1 MNATRRLGFGLG
13 MMALLATAAGCGGSS
28 SGGGGMIGGAPKS
41 PAPEAGVVSD
51 GAPQGYGQSSQP
63 GGYAPASPAFEAQSG
78 SGPVSAAPPP
88 PSSPSQSSQPSPA
101 AKMNQ
106 RDVVAKG
113 AAEETARRADK
124 PLDRPGLGTEWG
136 ETRFSRITTVPFV
149 RADQTNP
156 FATASFFYNDEQ
168 GARDMANLSGFRRFA
183 AGSVAAAGGVIS
195 VALRDEGGH
204 FLSGFAAGGKSYVV
218 GEAGRRYIIVVH
230 NNTDNR
236 LEVVLSVDGLDVL
249 DGKAASFNKRGY
261 LVDPRADVEIDGF
274 RQSVDTVAAFRFGSV
289 RGSYAAQ
296 KTGDARNVGVIGVA
310 IFNERGTNPFNSNS
324 DEAQRRRDANP
335 FPGQFATP
343 P

>member
-1 MNATRRLGFGLG
+1 MNATRRLGIGLG
-13 MMALLATAAGCGGSS
+13 MMALLATAAGCGGSAS
-28 SGGGGMIGGAPKS
+28 PMIGGSAKAPRAES
-41 PAPEAGVVSD
+41 AGPSDAVAQGYPGGDAPPAPPPSQTGSMAD
-51 GAPQGYGQSSQP
+51 AAPM
-63 GGYAPASPAFEAQSG
+63 PASPSM
-78 SGPVSAAPPP
+78 
-88 PSSPSQSSQPSPA
+88 QPSPSA
-101 AKMNQ
+101 TGGMVP
-106 RDVVAKG
+106 RDAPMREAEKSRR
-113 AAEETARRADK
+113 AEEPT
-124 PLDRPGLGTEWG
+124 DRPGLGTEWG
-136 ETRFSRITTVPFV
+136 ETRFSKITTVPFV
-149 RADQTNP
+149 RADASNP
-156 FATASFFYNDEQ
+156 FATSSFFYNDEQ

-183 AGSVAAAGGVIS
+183 AGSVATAGGV
-195 VALRDEGGH
+195 VNVGLRDEGGR
-204 FLSGFAAGGKSYVV
+204 FLSGFAASGKSYVI

-261 LVDPRADVEIDGF
+261 LVDPRAEVEIDGF

-310 IFNERGTNPFNSNS
+310 VFNERGTNPVPWSS
-324 DEAQRRRDANP
+324 DEAQKRRDANP

>member
-1 MNATRRLGFGLG
+1 MNATRRVGFGLG
-13 MMALLATAAGCGGSS
+13 LMTLLATAAGCGGSS
-28 SGGGGMIGGAPKS
+28 SSMLGGSPKA
-41 PAPEAGVVSD
+41 PAPEAAGYS
-51 GAPQGYGQSSQP
+51 GGPSQGSSQP
-63 GGYAPASPAFEAQSG
+63 GGYAPASPAAESMG
-78 SGPVSAAPPP
+78 DSAAMPSAPPP
-88 PSSPSQSSQPSPA
+88 PMSQSAQPSPA
-101 AKMNQ
+101 ATGGMLN
-106 RDVVAKG
+106 RDVARSAPEK
-113 AAEETARRADK
+113 RRAEAE
-124 PLDRPGLGTEWG
+124 PTDRPGLGTEWG

-195 VALRDEGGH
+195 VALRDEGGR

-218 GEAGRRYIIVVH
+218 GEAGRRYVIVVH

-274 RQSVDTVAAFRFGSV
+274 RQSTETVAAFRFGSV

-310 IFNERGTNPFNSNS
+310 LFNERGTNPFNSSS

>member
-1 MNATRRLGFGLG
+1 MKATRRVGFGLG
-13 MMALLATAAGCGGSS
+13 IMTLLATAAGCGGSS
-28 SGGGGMIGGAPKS
+28 NPMMGGSAKAPAAEASGYSG
-41 PAPEAGVVSD
+41 
-51 GAPQGYGQSSQP
+51 GYGQASQP
-63 GGYAPASPAFEAQSG
+63 GSYAPSSPASESMADSSAASPMMPS
-78 SGPVSAAPPP
+78 APPP
-88 PSSPSQSSQPSPA
+88 PVGQSAQPSPA
-101 AKMNQ
+101 ATGGMFKG
-106 RDVVAKG
+106 DVAKS
-113 AAEETARRADK
+113 APEKRRAEAE
-124 PLDRPGLGTEWG
+124 PNDRPGLGTEWG

-195 VALRDEGGH
+195 VALRDEGGR

-274 RQSVDTVAAFRFGSV
+274 RQSTETVAAFRFGSV
-289 RGSYAAQ
+289 RGSYASQ

-310 IFNERGTNPFNSNS
+310 IFNERGTNPFNSSS

>member
-1 MNATRRLGFGLG
+1 MNATRRVGIGFGI
-13 MMALLATAAGCGGSS
+13 MALLATAAGCGGSS
-28 SGGGGMIGGAPKS
+28 GSMIGGSAKS
-41 PAPEAGVVSD
+41 PMPESVGPSEPV
-51 GAPQGYGQSSQP
+51 PQGYGQA
-63 GGYAPASPAFEAQSG
+63 GNH
-78 SGPVSAAPPP
+78 APPAP
-88 PSSPSQSSQPSPA
+88 PGAMADSSSPSSAMQSAPSATGGMVP
-101 AKMNQ
+101 
-106 RDVVAKG
+106 RDAPMREAEKSSRR
-113 AAEETARRADK
+113 AEE
-124 PLDRPGLGTEWG
+124 PNDRPGLGTEWG
-136 ETRFSRITTVPFV
+136 ETRFSKITTVPFI
-149 RADQTNP
+149 RADLANP

-183 AGSVAAAGGVIS
+183 AGSVAAAGGVVS
-195 VALRDEGGH
+195 VGLRDESGR
-204 FLSGFAAGGKSYVV
+204 FLSGFAASGKSYVV

-261 LVDPRADVEIDGF
+261 LVDPRAEVEIDGF

-296 KTGDARNVGVIGVA
+296 KTGEARNVGVIGLAV
-310 IFNERGTNPFNSNS
+310 FNERGTNPSAWGS
-324 DEAQRRRDANP
+324 DDAQKRRDANP

>member
-28 SGGGGMIGGAPKS
+28 SGGGMIGGAAKS
-41 PAPEAGVVSD
+41 PAPEAGALSD
-51 GAPQGYGQSSQP
+51 GASQGYGKSSQP
-63 GGYAPASPAFEAQSG
+63 GGYAPASPAPEAMSDSG
-78 SGPVSAAPPP
+78 SAASPP
-88 PSSPSQSSQPSPA
+88 PSSPSQSSQPSA
-101 AKMNQ
+101 SVRMQQQ
-106 RDVVAKG
+106 REVVAKD
-113 AAEETARRADK
+113 ASEEPARRADK

-324 DEAQRRRDANP
+324 DEARKRRDANP

>member
-1 MNATRRLGFGLG
+1 MNATRRLGIGLG
-13 MMALLATAAGCGGSS
+13 IMALLATACGGSS
-28 SGGGGMIGGAPKS
+28 APMMGGAAK
-41 PAPEAGVVSD
+41 APMPESSGPSGPSEVAS
-51 GAPQGYGQSSQP
+51 QGYGQAGNYPPAPPPSQP
-63 GGYAPASPAFEAQSG
+63 GAMADASSPRPASPSMQSAPSGTAGMVPRDAPMREAEK
-78 SGPVSAAPPP
+78 
-88 PSSPSQSSQPSPA
+88 SS
-101 AKMNQ
+101 
-106 RDVVAKG
+106 RR
-113 AAEETARRADK
+113 AEEPT
-124 PLDRPGLGTEWG
+124 DRPGLGTEWG
-136 ETRFSRITTVPFV
+136 ETRFSKITTVPFI
-149 RADQTNP
+149 RADVSNP

-168 GARDMANLSGFRRFA
+168 GARDMANLTGFRRFA
-183 AGSVAAAGGVIS
+183 AGSVAAAGGVVNIG
-195 VALRDEGGH
+195 LRDESGR
-204 FLSGFAAGGKSYVV
+204 FLSGFAATGKSFVI

-261 LVDPRADVEIDGF
+261 LVDPRAEVEIDGF

-310 IFNERGTNPFNSNS
+310 IFNERGTNPSAWGS
-324 DEAQRRRDANP
+324 DDAQKRRDANP

>member
-1 MNATRRLGFGLG
+1 MNATRRLGIGLG
-13 MMALLATAAGCGGSS
+13 IMALLATAAGCRGGSP
-28 SGGGGMIGGAPKS
+28 GMIGSSAK
-41 PAPEAGVVSD
+41 APEAVGPSESASQ
-51 GAPQGYGQSSQP
+51 GGYGQPGNYPAAPPPSQP
-63 GGYAPASPAFEAQSG
+63 GGSMAD
-78 SGPVSAAPPP
+78 AAPIM
-88 PSSPSQSSQPSPA
+88 PSSPSMQSAPSATGGMVP
-101 AKMNQ
+101 
-106 RDVVAKG
+106 RDAPKRE
-113 AAEETARRADK
+113 AEKSSRRAEE
-124 PLDRPGLGTEWG
+124 PSDRPGLGTEWG
-136 ETRFSRITTVPFV
+136 ETRFSKITTVPFV
-149 RADQTNP
+149 RADISNP

-168 GARDMANLSGFRRFA
+168 GARDMANLTGFRRFA
-183 AGSVAAAGGVIS
+183 AGSVAAAGGVVNIG
-195 VALRDEGGH
+195 LRDESGR
-204 FLSGFAAGGKSYVV
+204 FLSGFAASGKSYVV

-261 LVDPRADVEIDGF
+261 LVDPRAEVEIDGF

-310 IFNERGTNPFNSNS
+310 IFNERGTNPSAWGA
-324 DEAQRRRDANP
+324 DDAQKRRDANP

>member
-1 MNATRRLGFGLG
+1 MNATRRLGIGLG

-28 SGGGGMIGGAPKS
+28 APMIGGSAKAPMGESVS
-41 PAPEAGVVSD
+41 PSEPV
-51 GAPQGYGQSSQP
+51 PQGYGQAGNYGPPAPPGATGVMADSSSPQ
-63 GGYAPASPAFEAQSG
+63 PASPSMQSAPSATAGMVPRDAPMHEAEKS
-78 SGPVSAAPPP
+78 
-88 PSSPSQSSQPSPA
+88 
-101 AKMNQ
+101 
-106 RDVVAKG
+106 
-113 AAEETARRADK
+113 RRADE
-124 PLDRPGLGTEWG
+124 PSDRPGLGTEWG
-136 ETRFSRITTVPFV
+136 ETRLSKITTVPFI
-149 RADQTNP
+149 RADLTNP

-168 GARDMANLSGFRRFA
+168 GARDMANVSGFRRFA
-183 AGSVAAAGGVIS
+183 AGSVSAAGGVVS
-195 VALRDEGGH
+195 VGLRDESGR
-204 FLSGFAAGGKSYVV
+204 FLSGFAATGKSYVI

-261 LVDPRADVEIDGF
+261 LVDPRAEVEIDGF

-296 KTGDARNVGVIGVA
+296 KTGDARNVGVIGLAV
-310 IFNERGTNPFNSNS
+310 FNERGTNPSAWGS
-324 DEAQRRRDANP
+324 DEARKRREANP

>member
-1 MNATRRLGFGLG
+1 MNATRRFGIGLG

-28 SGGGGMIGGAPKS
+28 APMIGVSAKAPMPE
-41 PAPEAGVVSD
+41 PADASGQS
-51 GAPQGYGQSSQP
+51 AQGYGQAGNS
-63 GGYAPASPAFEAQSG
+63 
-78 SGPVSAAPPP
+78 
-88 PSSPSQSSQPSPA
+88 PSSPVQPGAINDASPSPVTPSMQSAPSA
-101 AKMNQ
+101 AAGMVP
-106 RDVVAKG
+106 RDAPKRE
-113 AAEETARRADK
+113 AEKSASRADE
-124 PLDRPGLGTEWG
+124 PSDRPGLGTEWG
-136 ETRFSRITTVPFV
+136 ETRFSKITTVPFV
-149 RADQTNP
+149 RADVSNP

-183 AGSVAAAGGVIS
+183 AGSVAAAGGVVNIG
-195 VALRDEGGH
+195 LRDEGGR
-204 FLSGFAAGGKSYVV
+204 FLSGFAASGKSFVI

-261 LVDPRADVEIDGF
+261 LVDPRAEVEIDGF

-296 KTGDARNVGVIGVA
+296 KTGDARNVGVIGLAV
-310 IFNERGTNPFNSNS
+310 FNERGTNPSAWGS
-324 DEAQRRRDANP
+324 DDAQKRRDANP

>member
-1 MNATRRLGFGLG
+1 MNSTQRVGLG
-13 MMALLATAAGCGGSS
+13 LGIMALLSTAAGCGGSS
-28 SGGGGMIGGAPKS
+28 SGFVGAAKAP
-41 PAPEAGVVSD
+41 PAEAPGPST
-51 GAPQGYGQSSQP
+51 GTAQGYGQSAQP
-63 GGYAPASPAFEAQSG
+63 GGYPASAPAAEAMG
-78 SGPVSAAPPP
+78 DSATSTAQPSAPPP
-88 PSSPSQSSQPSPA
+88 TAQSTVSVTGGMRA
-101 AKMNQ
+101 EIK
-106 RDVVAKG
+106 DVAKG
-113 AAEETARRADK
+113 APEKSARRAE
-124 PLDRPGLGTEWG
+124 PEPNDRPGLGTEWG

-149 RADQTNP
+149 RADVSNP

-183 AGSVAAAGGVIS
+183 AGSVAAAGGIVS
-195 VALRDEGGH
+195 VALRDEGGR

-236 LEVVLSVDGLDVL
+236 LEIVLSVDGLDVL

-289 RGSYAAQ
+289 RGSYASQ

>member
-1 MNATRRLGFGLG
+1 MNSTQRVGLG
-13 MMALLATAAGCGGSS
+13 LGIMALLATAAGCGSS
-28 SGGGGMIGGAPKS
+28 SGGGFVGAAKAPSAEAPGPSTGAS
-41 PAPEAGVVSD
+41 P
-51 GAPQGYGQSSQP
+51 GYGQSAQLGSYPSPMPAAETMGDSAPSSVQP
-63 GGYAPASPAFEAQSG
+63 S
-78 SGPVSAAPPP
+78 APPP
-88 PSSPSQSSQPSPA
+88 PPSQPSSSA
-101 AKMNQ
+101 AAGMA
-106 RDVVAKG
+106 RADIRELAK
-113 AAEETARRADK
+113 AAPDKAARRAE
-124 PLDRPGLGTEWG
+124 PEPNDRPGLGTEWG

-149 RADQTNP
+149 RADVSNP
-156 FATASFFYNDEQ
+156 SPPRASSTTTSRARATWPTSAASV
-168 GARDMANLSGFRRFA
+168 ASRRA
-183 AGSVAAAGGVIS
+183 PSPRPAGSSRSPCATRAA
-195 VALRDEGGH
+195 R

-236 LEVVLSVDGLDVL
+236 LEIVLSVDGLDVL

-289 RGSYAAQ
+289 RGSYASQ

>member
-1 MNATRRLGFGLG
+1 

-28 SGGGGMIGGAPKS
+28 SGGGMIGGAAKS
-41 PAPEAGVVSD
+41 PAPEAGALSD
-51 GAPQGYGQSSQP
+51 GASQGYGQSSQP
-63 GGYAPASPAFEAQSG
+63 GGYAPASPASEAMSD
-78 SGPVSAAPPP
+78 SGPVAAAPAP
-88 PSSPSQSSQPSPA
+88 PSSPSQSSQPSPSM
-101 AKMNQ
+101 KMQQ

-113 AAEETARRADK
+113 ASEEPARRADK

-230 NNTDNR
+230 NNTDSR
-236 LEVVLSVDGLDVL
+236 LEIVLSVDGLDVL

-310 IFNERGTNPFNSNS
+310 IFNERGTNPFNSS
-324 DEAQRRRDANP
+324 GDEAQRRRDANP

>member
-1 MNATRRLGFGLG
+1 MNATRRLGIGLG
-13 MMALLATAAGCGGSS
+13 IMALLATACGGSS
-28 SGGGGMIGGAPKS
+28 SPMIGGAAKS
-41 PAPEAGVVSD
+41 PAPESAGPSEPI
-51 GAPQGYGQSSQP
+51 AQGYGQPGASS
-63 GGYAPASPAFEAQSG
+63 
-78 SGPVSAAPPP
+78 PPP
-88 PSSPSQSSQPSPA
+88 PAPMGDRSDASPTTPSMQSAPSATGGMVP
-101 AKMNQ
+101 
-106 RDVVAKG
+106 RDAPKRE
-113 AAEETARRADK
+113 AEKSASRAEDHT
-124 PLDRPGLGTEWG
+124 DRPGLGTEWG
-136 ETRFSRITTVPFV
+136 ETRFSKITTVPFV
-149 RADQTNP
+149 RADVSNP

-183 AGSVAAAGGVIS
+183 AGSVAAAGGVVNIG
-195 VALRDEGGH
+195 LRDEGGR
-204 FLSGFAAGGKSYVV
+204 FLSGFAASGKSFVI

-261 LVDPRADVEIDGF
+261 LVDPRAEVEIDGF

-310 IFNERGTNPFNSNS
+310 IFNERGTNPSAWGA
-324 DEAQRRRDANP
+324 DDAQKRRDANP

>member
-1 MNATRRLGFGLG
+1 M
-13 MMALLATAAGCGGSS
+13 
-28 SGGGGMIGGAPKS
+28 
-41 PAPEAGVVSD
+41 
-51 GAPQGYGQSSQP
+51 Q
-63 GGYAPASPAFEAQSG
+63 
-78 SGPVSAAPPP
+78 
-88 PSSPSQSSQPSPA
+88 
-101 AKMNQ
+101 Q

-113 AAEETARRADK
+113 APEKRRAEAE
-124 PLDRPGLGTEWG
+124 PNDRPGLGTEWG

-149 RADQTNP
+149 RADQANP

-195 VALRDEGGH
+195 VALRDEGGR

-261 LVDPRADVEIDGF
+261 LVDPRAEVEIDGF

-289 RGSYAAQ
+289 RGSYASQ

-310 IFNERGTNPFNSNS
+310 VFHERGTNPFNSSS

>member
-1 MNATRRLGFGLG
+1 MNSTQRVGLG
-13 MMALLATAAGCGGSS
+13 LGIMALLATAAGCGS
-28 SGGGGMIGGAPKS
+28 SGGGFVGSAKAPPAEAPGPFTGTAQS
-41 PAPEAGVVSD
+41 YGQSAQPGSYPPPAPAAESMGD
-51 GAPQGYGQSSQP
+51 GAPSTV
-63 GGYAPASPAFEAQSG
+63 SPS
-78 SGPVSAAPPP
+78 APPP
-88 PSSPSQSSQPSPA
+88 PSQPSA
-101 AKMNQ
+101 AATAGMMRADIK
-106 RDVVAKG
+106 DVAKG
-113 AAEETARRADK
+113 APEKSARRAE
-124 PLDRPGLGTEWG
+124 PEPNDRPGLGTEWG

-149 RADQTNP
+149 RADASNP

-183 AGSVAAAGGVIS
+183 AGSVAAAGGIVS
-195 VALRDEGGH
+195 VALRDEGGR

-236 LEVVLSVDGLDVL
+236 LEIVLSVDGLDVL

-289 RGSYAAQ
+289 RGSYASQ

-310 IFNERGTNPFNSNS
+310 IFNERGTNPFNSSS